1 MSPKTY
7 VYWRLIG
14 HTIGLAL
21 HSGNNIAM
29 HLAMQGEV
37 LKDPDIKTLKAT
49 QLKYITIWNVAF
61 QTLFLLMSIACD
73 LSFLYKG
80 KEEHKYIAYIRSF
93 KDIFFSNVVWP
104 LSVTISAVFWPVF
117 IINRE
122 LIFPVYIDKA
132 LSLLSNHIMHTAI
145 VPIVLWEV
153 FFQPR
158 SRPKSH
164 RWLVLH
170 AIILSSTYLYVL
182 LDNYAE
188 HGRWPYPVLKILYGT
203 PYFILL
209 YIVLMIIY
217 VIMYFIQ
224 WSITDFIF
232 KKSIKLN
239 KKK

>member
-7 VYWRLIG
+7 VYWRLFG

-29 HLAMQGEV
+29 YLAMQGEV
-37 LKDPDIKTLKAT
+37 MKDPELRILKAT

-61 QTLFLLMSIACD
+61 QMLFLLLSLACD
-73 LSFLYKG
+73 ISFLLKG
-80 KEEHKYIAYIRSF
+80 KKEHRYISYIRNY

-117 IINRE
+117 IIDRE
-122 LIFPVYIDKA
+122 LIFPVYIDKV

-153 FFQPR
+153 CFQPR
-158 SRPKSH
+158 SRPNSH
-164 RWLVLH
+164 KWLALH
-170 AIILSSTYLYVL
+170 ATILSSTYLYVL

-188 HGRWPYPVLKILYGT
+188 HGRWPYPVLKKLYRT
-203 PYFILL
+203 PYFILM
-209 YIVLMIIY
+209 YIALIAIY
-217 VIMYFIQ
+217 ILMYFIQ
-224 WSITDFIF
+224 WILTDFIF
-232 KKSIKLN
+232 KKPIKLH
-239 KKK
+239 KK